1 MTMVRPEF
9 LREVERR
16 IKAAGALLIADEVL
30 TGFGRCGDWF
40 ASRRAGI
47 RPDLMALSKGLTGG
61 CLPMGVTMASEA
73 VFEAFIGDDPNLTL
87 WHGHSFT
94 ANPLGCAAANASLTL
109 LEQNPT
115 AFQNF
120 EARHRPQLEALAQHP
135 RVERPRLLGTVAA
148 FDLVVGG
155 TAGYLNPAGPT
166 VKRIAMEHGVFLRPL
181 GQVVYLLPPLCI
193 TDAQLEQC
201 YEAIQTAL
209 DQL

>member
-1 MTMVRPEF
+1 M
-9 LREVERR
+9 
-16 IKAAGALLIADEVL
+16 
-30 TGFGRCGDWF
+30 
-40 ASRRAGI
+40 
-47 RPDLMALSKGLTGG
+47 
-61 CLPMGVTMASEA
+61 
-73 VFEAFIGDDPNLTL
+73 
-87 WHGHSFT
+87 
-94 ANPLGCAAANASLTL
+94 
-109 LEQNPT
+109 
-115 AFQNF
+115 
-120 EARHRPQLEALAQHP
+120 ARHRPQLDTLAQHP